1 VVGSGAIVAEQGT
14 GHGHSEVAS
23 GVAPSPPSPWTG
35 SSRGSASRAEG
46 PWGTLIHVRRSREG
60 GGGGGGGGAASVGST
75 KYADSRVDADIH
87 AAMVGGDG

>member
-1 VVGSGAIVAEQGT
+1 
-14 GHGHSEVAS
+14 
-23 GVAPSPPSPWTG
+23 
-35 SSRGSASRAEG
+35 
-46 PWGTLIHVRRSREG
+46 VRRSREG